1 MGTCAPAPLPAPR
14 PAPRPRPPAVS
25 RGAAPATPPADLP
38 RARDVLA
45 AARSGTPVVVLR
57 VDPRSVFF
65 AAPRGPEAWRAA
77 PLLRSADDVFA
88 APRPPGVPVRA
99 FVPAAALPRATDLV
113 FFAAAFPAA
122 GFAVDF
128 PAAPAAVARFA
139 VFVEV
144 RAPDADSARRA
155 AGAAARA
162 PPDFDAAERRA
173 PVDFAAVPVA
183 RAGRLPD
190 AARDG
195 DAAPAPPV
203 RAAVFLASAPFAAVV
218 RCEVPDAEPARRVG
232 ARPAR
237 AAEASAPGWRIPP
250 VAPTFLAAFFVLR
263 PGAVPRARVGPA
275 FLVAIRPLRMRSGVA
290 VPRSTARM
298 QDG

>member
-1 MGTCAPAPLPAPR
+1 M
-14 PAPRPRPPAVS
+14 
-25 RGAAPATPPADLP
+25 P

-45 AARSGTPVVVLR
+45 ASRSGTPVVVLR
-57 VDPRSVFF
+57 MDPRSVFL
-65 AAPRGPEAWRAA
+65 AASRGPEACRAA

-113 FFAAAFPAA
+113 FFAAAFPAT
-122 GFAVDF
+122 GSAVDF
-128 PAAPAAVARFA
+128 PAAPPAVDRFA

-144 RAPDADSARRA
+144 RATDADAAPRAVAPDASAPR
-155 AGAAARA
+155 
-162 PPDFDAAERRA
+162 DFDAAARRA
-173 PVDFAAVPVA
+173 PVDVAVVPVA

-190 AARDG
+190 AARNG
-195 DAAPAPPV
+195 EAAPAPPV

-218 RCEVPDAEPARRVG
+218 RCEVPDAAPARRVG

-237 AAEASAPGWRIPP
+237 AAEASATGWRAPP

-275 FLVAIRPLRMRSGVA
+275 FLVAIRPLRMCSGVA